1 MKDKKT
7 IEERKTM
14 QEVIEENHKK
24 AVADYKKYKKD
35 KKRKDIIENVLVTI
49 IVTFIVSVVVILINA
64 QYRSNVDKCS
74 KNHSVSYCESELQ

>member
-1 MKDKKT
+1 MKD
-7 IEERKTM
+7 RKTM
-14 QEVIEENHKK
+14 QEIIRDNHIKAINDYEKRKK
-24 AVADYKKYKKD
+24 EL
-35 KKRKDIIENVLVTI
+35 KRKDIIENVLVTI